1 MTDKSTNTEDSSKKN
16 KKWLIAVLFV
26 LTLISSCLVGYVLG
40 QKTYKPPMGQI
51 IDTIPLTPDK
61 EINTTM
67 HISGHVAYTDGTPA
81 AYQLIELH
89 SDSMTTI
96 TNEEGLFLFANVPLG
111 THKIA
116 IQNNNGEVIA
126 SQNFVLS
133 KENTSSAIN
142 IDKLSNGDYSIT
154 LSADIRIMEIAI
166 EINGDILD
174 IKSDLTYASNEGLII
189 TPKGSASTS
198 EGVVVTSGG
207 NIYLPDGTIIVPKY
221 KDGSIAAVILPD
233 NSVVYPEI
241 PIVLD
246 DAIVQID
253 GTTELADGTVIKPDG
268 DIITPD
274 GNVNQN
280 GDGVIITPEDHI
292 VTPIGDKTKPNI
304 PVEPDKPNIQEPAEP
319 DPDETVTKPIEPDVP
334 DASVQPDDQP
344 EPPTPSTPSDNV
356 KPDDHPNGGG
366 GGGGSDVPDVPDPPV
381 PPVEDP
387 DKGILDVKNSDGIS
401 WTQNSTIDLFH
412 NRTSGPADKIQPGSS
427 GYYLFKLD
435 NTRLKDLKIKLKIT
449 ELNTHIPLVFT
460 LSQTDEIGNV
470 LNNIEAVN
478 AKLSNNSLEISVNEV
493 VKSMGSLYY
502 RLDWSWPY
510 EGNED
515 HADTLAGIQGGEYK
529 LNINVIAEEFN

>member
-1 MTDKSTNTEDSSKKN
+1 MAGKSTNTEKN

-26 LTLISSCLVGYVLG
+26 LTLITSCVVGFVLG

-81 AYQLIELH
+81 AYQLVELH
-89 SDSMTTI
+89 SDPMTTI

-142 IDKLSNGDYSIT
+142 IDKLANGDYSIT
-154 LSADIRIMEIAI
+154 LSADIRIIEIAI
-166 EINGDILD
+166 EIDDDELE
-174 IKSDLTYASNEGLII
+174 IKSDLTYANYDGLIS
-189 TPKGSASTS
+189 TPKGSASTT
-198 EGVVVTSGG
+198 EGVIVTSGG

-233 NSVVYPEI
+233 NSVVYPDA
-241 PIVLD
+241 PLVFD
-246 DAIVQID
+246 DATVQID
-253 GTTELADGTVIKPDG
+253 GTTELADGTVIKPEG

-319 DPDETVTKPIEPDVP
+319 DPDETVTKPIEPNVP
-334 DASVQPDDQP
+334 DASVQPDEQP

-366 GGGGSDVPDVPDPPV
+366 GGGSNIPDVPNPPV
-381 PPVEDP
+381 PPDEDS
-387 DKGILDVKNSDGIS
+387 DKGILDVTNSEGIS

-435 NTRLKDLKIKLKIT
+435 NTRLKDLKIKLKLT

-460 LSQTDEIGNV
+460 LSQTDKDGNI
-470 LNNIEAVN
+470 LNNVTAVN
-478 AKLSNNSLEISVNEV
+478 AKLNNNSLELSADEV
-493 VKSMGSLYY
+493 VKSMGSIYY
-502 RLDWSWPY
+502 RLDWHWSY

-515 HADTLAGIQGGEYK
+515 AADTLAGIQGGEYR
-529 LNINVIAEEFN
+529 LNITVIAEELN

>member
-1 MTDKSTNTEDSSKKN
+1 MADKQTNTETSSEKN
-16 KKWLIAVLFV
+16 KKWLIAILFV
-26 LTLISSCLVGYVLG
+26 LTLITSCVVGFVLG

-81 AYQLIELH
+81 AYQLVELH
-89 SDSMTTI
+89 SDPMTTR
-96 TNEEGLFLFANVPLG
+96 TNEDGLFLFTNVPLG

-116 IQNNNGEVIA
+116 IQNNDGEIIA
-126 SQNFVLS
+126 SQNFVLNQ
-133 KENTSSAIN
+133 ENLDTAIN

-166 EINGDILD
+166 EIKGDDLE
-174 IKSDLTYASNEGLII
+174 IKSDLTYANNDGII
-189 TPKGSASTS
+189 STPKGSASIS
-198 EGVVVTSGG
+198 EGVIVTTGG

-233 NSVVYPEI
+233 NSVIYPDI
-241 PIVLD
+241 PLVLD
-246 DAIVQID
+246 DATVQID
-253 GTTELADGTVIKPDG
+253 GTTELTDGTVIKPNG
-268 DIITPD
+268 EIVTPD

-292 VTPIGDKTKPNI
+292 VTPIGDKTKPDI
-304 PVEPDKPNIQEPAEP
+304 PAEPDKPIIQEPVDP
-319 DPDETVTKPIEPDVP
+319 NPDETVTKPIEPDVP
-334 DASVQPDDQP
+334 DASVQPDDRP
-344 EPPTPSTPSDNV
+344 EPPTPSTPSDNE

-366 GGGGSDVPDVPDPPV
+366 GGGGSDVPDVPDPV

-387 DKGILDVKNSDGIS
+387 DKGILDVKNSEGIS
-401 WTQNSTIDLFH
+401 WTQNSSIDLFH
-412 NRTSGPADKIQPGSS
+412 NRTNGPADKILPGSS

-435 NTRLKDLKIKLKIT
+435 NTRLKDLKLKLKIT
-449 ELNTHIPLVFT
+449 ELNYHIPLLFT
-460 LSQTDEIGNV
+460 LSQTDENGTV
-470 LNNIEAVN
+470 LNNVPAVN
-478 AKLSNNSLEISVNEV
+478 GKLNNNSLEISANEV
-493 VKSMGSLYY
+493 IKSMGSLYY

-515 HADTLAGIQGGEYK
+515 KADTLAGIEGGEYK